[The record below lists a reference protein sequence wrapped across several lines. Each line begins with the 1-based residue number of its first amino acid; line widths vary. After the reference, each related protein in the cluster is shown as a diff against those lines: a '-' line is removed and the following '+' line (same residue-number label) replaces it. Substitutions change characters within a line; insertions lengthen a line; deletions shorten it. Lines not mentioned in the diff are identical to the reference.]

1 MKGYKS
7 IRVIGDNFSGFQ
19 VVIDGLE
26 LSDLKYFEKVCE
38 DLEVKDYEKLSDQVA
53 DQDLRTRLLEIWR
66 NISSDNPQKLF
77 AVKEIKDITGL
88 GLKEAKDMLD
98 TMFLTVKKHNDFA
111 SFWISNMPNMIP
123 EIAERL
129 SLAFNEKEVYS
140 MRGRI
145 TASRTGIL

>member
-1 MKGYKS
+1 
-7 IRVIGDNFSGFQ
+7 
-19 VVIDGLE
+19 
-26 LSDLKYFEKVCE
+26 
-38 DLEVKDYEKLSDQVA
+38 
-53 DQDLRTRLLEIWR
+53 LLEIWR